1 MAGSHRASSQ
11 SLTLLAELAENPYK
25 FEFFQALRL
34 LEAMHPEQPGLG
46 RTSRASQDPILL
58 GQEPS
63 LAFATSMLAGFEPA
77 REGHKGRLDVLFFGL
92 FGPNG
97 PMPLHL
103 TEYARDRD
111 RQEHDPTMRR
121 FADVFHHRML
131 SLFYR
136 AWADAQPT
144 VAFDRPEQSRFFDY
158 VGSLFGLGAPGS
170 RDHDE
175 LPDHAR
181 LYLAGLLG
189 LQTRPAVGLEAALE
203 EYLSVPT
210 SIEEFSGEWLELPDE
225 NRLYLGRSAR
235 SGRLGVNTTAG
246 GRTWYCQ
253 GLITVVCGPLAFADF
268 RRLLPDRDSLPRV
281 RGLIRTY
288 AGDELRW
295 ELRLVLRASDVPSV
309 ALGETGELGWTSWLG
324 TRSSPTDA
332 DDVLIRPAVH

>member
-1 MAGSHRASSQ
+1 MAGSNRASAQ
-11 SLTLLAELAENPYK
+11 AVALLSDLAENPHK
-25 FEFFQALRL
+25 FEFYQALRL
-34 LEAMHPEQPGLG
+34 LEALNPDSPRLG
-46 RTSRASQDPILL
+46 KSSRASQDPIRL

-63 LAFATSMLAGFEPA
+63 MAFATSMLAGFEPA
-77 REGHKGRLDVLFFGL
+77 NDTHKDRLDVLFFGL

-97 PMPLHL
+97 PLPLHL

-111 RQEHDPTMRR
+111 RQEHDSTMRR

-144 VAFDRPEQSRFFDY
+144 VSFDRPDQSRFFDY
-158 VGSLFGLGAPGS
+158 VGSLFGLGSPGT
-170 RDHDE
+170 RNHDE

-181 LYLAGLLG
+181 LFLAGLLG
-189 LQTRPAVGLEAALE
+189 LQTRPAVGLEAALT

-210 SIEEFSGEWLELPDE
+210 TVEEFSGEWLELPDE
-225 NRLYLGRSAR
+225 NRLYLGRSRR

-246 GRTWYCQ
+246 ARTWYCQ
-253 GLITVVCGPLAFADF
+253 GLITVVCGPLSFADF
-268 RRLLPDRDSLPRV
+268 RRLLPDRDSLSRL

-288 AGDELRW
+288 VGDELRW
-295 ELRLVLRASDVPSV
+295 ELRLVLQAQEVPSV
-309 ALGETGELGWTSWLG
+309 VLGERGELGWTSWLG
-324 TRSSPTDA
+324 TRLSASDA